1 MARESRSLASAR
13 MARATAL
20 RSFSADDFTLDALRA
35 RESTVAVCLPAR
47 DEAETVGA
55 VLEPIVGLLH
65 DGLIDQVA
73 VVVDGEDGTAEAAER
88 AGAEVLRADT
98 LEPSAGPSLGKGDA
112 VWRAIPALRGEI
124 VVLLDA
130 DLTNVDDSY
139 VRGLAGPLLADPAL
153 QLVKGSFVRPSSAGG
168 VERPVGGGRVTELL
182 ARPVLSL
189 FYPELAALH
198 QPLSGQVGVR
208 HDWLAALPVWTGY
221 ALEMGMLLETYK
233 RAGLEAI
240 AEVDL
245 GVLVNAS
252 QPLADLGPMA
262 YSVLL
267 AVARQLEREGRL
279 EEAGNPPFVSLAGAI
294 EVEPV
299 ERPPRSG

>member
-1 MARESRSLASAR
+1 MPRT
-13 MARATAL
+13 TAL

-35 RESTVAVCLPAR
+35 RESTIAVCLPAR
-47 DEAETVGA
+47 DEEDTIAA
-55 VLEPIVGLLH
+55 ALAPLADLRQR
-65 DGLIDQVA
+65 DLIDQL
-73 VVVDGEDGTAEAAER
+73 VVIVDGEDRTAQIAAE
-88 AGAEVLRADT
+88 AGAEVLLT
-98 LEPSAGPSLGKGDA
+98 NGLEPEAGPSLGKGDA

-130 DLTNVDDSY
+130 DLTSLDDGY

-153 QLVKGSFVRPSSAGG
+153 QLVKGSFVRPASAGG

-208 HDWLAALPVWTGY
+208 RDWLATLPIWTGY

-233 RAGLEAI
+233 RAGIEAI

-262 YSVLL
+262 YAVLL

-279 EEAGNPPFVSLAGAI
+279 EEAGNPPFAFPGGTV

-299 ERPPRSG
+299 ERPPRAG